1 MLLETCANEFES
13 HIKGLFKNPRML
25 TKTLAEIPVVGGLFI
40 PDLMEDYTP
49 FLLQVCKALC
59 CRERFA
65 QDVPGWPILPLHERD
80 IEAAIENDDDPPCRL
95 LGYYGRSLAGADWD
109 YDGHPR
115 FSTFAS
121 GLLAYKHTP
130 IEVRTDPH
138 LLAKFPP
145 LPLTGLT
152 DGDLYWRSPE
162 RITEDRHEHAWCY
175 EMGARLEEGIPMQAL
190 DEWVR
195 EQVPMFVGC
204 C

>member
-13 HIKGLFKNPRML
+13 YIKGLFKNPRML
-25 TKTLAEIPVVGGLFI
+25 TKTLAEVPVVGGVFI
-40 PDLMEDYTP
+40 PDLMDHTP
-49 FLLQVCKALC
+49 FLLQVCRALC
-59 CRERFA
+59 ARERFR
-65 QDVPGWPILPLHERD
+65 QDAPEWPILPLHEQD
-80 IEAAIENDDDPPCRL
+80 IEAAMENDDDRRL
-95 LGYYGRSLAGADWD
+95 NLVGLFSNSLKSADWS
-109 YDGHPR
+109 YDEHPR
-115 FSTFAS
+115 FDHYAR
-121 GLLAYKHTP
+121 GLMAYRHTP

-145 LPLTGLT
+145 LPLVGLT

-162 RITEDRHEHAWCY
+162 RIMEDRQYSAWVY
-175 EMGARLEEGIPMQAL
+175 ELDARREEGIPMQAL